1 MTSGSDLGPLPS
13 LGAAP
18 ELRPTPGAPAG
29 LMRRCAAVAVD
40 LPIAVAVVLGPLL
53 TLDPILEALAVTGD
67 PARTAWRAAAFA
79 WLLVF
84 VLSYSPVCVSRWG
97 GTPGKRV
104 MGMEVIR
111 ASDGAR
117 LGYGAAVVRHVTNLV
132 ANAVPV
138 LLVANVS
145 SITLSPNRQGV
156 HDKRVGS
163 QVIHRR

>member
-18 ELRPTPGAPAG
+18 KFRPTPGAPAG

-53 TLDPILEALAVTGD
+53 ALDPILDALAITGES
-67 PARTAWRAAAFA
+67 ARTAWRTAAFA
-79 WLLVF
+79 WLLAF
-84 VLSYSPVCVSRWG
+84 VLGYSPVCVSRWG

-104 MGMEVIR
+104 MGIEVIR

-117 LGYGAAVVRHVTNLV
+117 LGYGPAVVRHVTNLV

-156 HDKRVGS
+156 HDKTVGS
-163 QVIHRR
+163 RVIHCR